1 MNEDP
6 TFLFQN
12 FRKYHKII
20 FEVSESIRRRRAIRR
35 IIRENQD
42 MQTRFQPLLQ
52 AEQTMIDA
60 QQLEMEELKQQLAAM
75 TMVRKRKKTRK

>member
-20 FEVSESIRRRRAIRR
+20 FEVSESIRRRRSIRR

-42 MQTRFQPLLQ
+42 LKTRFQPVLQ
-52 AEQTMIDA
+52 AKQTMIDA
-60 QQLEMEELKQQLAAM
+60 QQLEIEDLKQQLAAM